1 MNLCYYCV
9 DAVMRFTR
17 LLLVSLAGLIHRSLS
32 ELGFVENTDTLS
44 AVVRTRVSREEH
56 AISTGTVLIVFYGSR
71 SSSPTMVLGHGFKVG
86 DNEQHLD
93 FADDLGELRK
103 VRLVANSTDGVLFNS
118 ISVEMRS
125 SQQGLGSAL
134 YTFAPIQFWLDLAKL
149 DAVPEKRYEPGAPS
163 GGPRYSRE
171 VIELAVESSSIALR

>member
-1 MNLCYYCV
+1 MILSATRLGKSTRT
-9 DAVMRFTR
+9 DAVVYRRPEKM
-17 LLLVSLAGLIHRSLS
+17 
-32 ELGFVENTDTLS
+32 
-44 AVVRTRVSREEH
+44 
-56 AISTGTVLIVFYGSR
+56 
-71 SSSPTMVLGHGFKVG
+71 
-86 DNEQHLD
+86 
-93 FADDLGELRK
+93 RK